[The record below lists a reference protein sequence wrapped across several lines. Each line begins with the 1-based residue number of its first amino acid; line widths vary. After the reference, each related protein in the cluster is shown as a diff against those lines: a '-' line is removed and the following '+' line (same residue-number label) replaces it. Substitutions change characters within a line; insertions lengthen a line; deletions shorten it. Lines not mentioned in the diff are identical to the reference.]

1 VIKELYPVILM
12 AVDRK
17 KAKSLKVE
25 IFLLLG
31 GYWVIFE
38 IHCWKNQNPA
48 QLWVWF
54 SSYNTMVYLVGGSC
68 FEFRNA
74 KLNNSVRVSFLL
86 KNMFLYPPNMGLYTI
101 NRTQAS

>member
-31 GYWVIFE
+31 GYWVIFK
-38 IHCWKNQNPA
+38 IHCWEIKIPLSYKFDLVLTIQWFIWLVVPVLNFEMQNWTI
-48 QLWVWF
+48 QCVFLF
-54 SSYNTMVYLVGGSC
+54 YLKIC
-68 FEFRNA
+68 F
-74 KLNNSVRVSFLL
+74 
-86 KNMFLYPPNMGLYTI
+86 YTHLI
-101 NRTQAS
+101 WDYIQ

>member
-17 KAKSLKVE
+17 KTKSLKVE

-38 IHCWKNQNPA
+38 IHCWEIKIP
-48 QLWVWF
+48 L
-54 SSYNTMVYLVGGSC
+54 SYKFDL
-68 FEFRNA
+68 
-74 KLNNSVRVSFLL
+74 
-86 KNMFLYPPNMGLYTI
+86 
-101 NRTQAS
+101 